1 MKKESALQYAY
12 GILNNELEYIRTQQ
26 GNCKEDQ
33 ARFDRLEAKAET
45 LIHMINR
52 LDQY

>member
-1 MKKESALQYAY
+1 MSALQYAY
-12 GILNNELEYIRTQQ
+12 GILQNELEYIRTEQ
-26 GNCKEDQ
+26 GFCDKDQ

-45 LIHMINR
+45 LVKMINR